1 MILIEELLSL
11 DAIFASLKAGSRRHA
26 FETMIDHLAV
36 SHALDRARAL
46 GLLLERE
53 KLGSTAIGDGVAL
66 PHALVEG
73 IDGALGCFARLDKPI
88 GFDAPDDKPVDLLF
102 LLLVDTAHGAQ
113 HARTIAH
120 ISLVMSQKPLQDA
133 LRRSKKR
140 DEIFELLKSFE
151 HSATRR

>member
-11 DAIFASLKAGSRRHA
+11 DAIFVSLKARSRRHA
-26 FETMIDHLAV
+26 FETMLDRLSE

-53 KLGSTAIGDGVAL
+53 KLGSTAIGGGVAL
-66 PHALVEG
+66 PHALVEE

-133 LRRSKKR
+133 LRRAKSR
-140 DEIFELLKSFE
+140 DEIFELLKSHE
-151 HSATRR
+151 HKATRG

>member
-11 DAIFASLKAGSRRHA
+11 DAIFASLKARSRRHA
-26 FETMIDHLAV
+26 FETMIDRMAE
-36 SHALDRARAL
+36 SHALDRPRAL

-53 KLGSTAIGDGVAL
+53 KLGSTAIGCGIAL

-120 ISLVMSQKPLQDA
+120 ISLVMSQKPLRDA
-133 LRRSKKR
+133 LRRAKNR
-140 DEIFELLKSFE
+140 DEIFELLKTFE
-151 HSATRR
+151 HKATRG